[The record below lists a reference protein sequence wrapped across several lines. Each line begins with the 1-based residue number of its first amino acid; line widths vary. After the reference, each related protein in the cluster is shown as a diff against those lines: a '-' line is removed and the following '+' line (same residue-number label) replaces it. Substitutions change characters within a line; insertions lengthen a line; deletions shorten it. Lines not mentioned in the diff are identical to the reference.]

1 MSLFKKPTKDDR
13 RLKMLIYGDSGTGK
27 TVTSLYFPSP
37 AVVDLDGGT
46 DHYVD
51 KFDFIRLKTTN
62 IDEVNKA
69 VDELIVDPN
78 GVKTFVLDGISNYWD
93 LLQDKHLKRLRVKK
107 ANPNYTFQPL
117 DYKLLQSDIKSFIN
131 KLLAL
136 DSNIIVTAKAK
147 NEYSAD
153 QSEFMKII
161 GKKPDGPKEAPYMFD
176 IVLELNF
183 VPGTE
188 QRTAKVIKDRTN
200 TLPKEFE
207 YTYQELIK
215 YIDMKE
221 LEREPVQLRA
231 AQRMNQTTNRTTSI
245 ILDGQA
251 TMTAGITADT
261 LLKIRDLLP
270 HFDKQELTDKL
281 SEDYFISSILD
292 LKEDEARQFLSDL
305 QAKLTA

>member
-51 KFDFIRLKTTN
+51 KFDFVRLKTTN
-62 IDEVNKA
+62 IDEVNSA
-69 VDELIVDPN
+69 VDELVKDPS

-117 DYKLLQSDIKSFIN
+117 DYKLLQSDLKSFVN

-136 DSNIIVTAKAK
+136 DINIIVTAKAK

-153 QSEFMKII
+153 ASEFMKVI

-176 IVLELNF
+176 VVLELNITN
-183 VPGTE
+183 GGE
-188 QRTAKVIKDRTN
+188 GRTAKVIKDRTN

-207 YTYQELIK
+207 YTYQELVK

-231 AQRMNQTTNRTTSI
+231 AQRVNAANNRTTAI
-245 ILDGQA
+245 TLDGA
-251 TMTAGITADT
+251 VTMTAGITAET
-261 LLKIRDLLP
+261 LLKIRDLIP
-270 HFDKQELTDKL
+270 HFEEQELKNKL
-281 SEDYFISSILD
+281 NEDYFIQSVLD
-292 LKEDEARQFLSDL
+292 LKEDEARQFLADL
-305 QAKLTA
+305 QAKLTV